1 MITTDDIIQRAKTDI
16 KFQKAVF
23 DFLQNENDSL
33 MQIGDKLDESIA
45 MSKTLIKN
53 NIDDLLNDEY
63 EIDRTELI
71 RTIQEDG
78 EKYIS
83 IQGEAGAGKSALCK
97 KILADEE
104 LVLYA
109 RAEKYLNLEIWKIYG
124 DLILG
129 RWPNI

>member
-1 MITTDDIIQRAKTDI
+1 MNGKLSLRSLIQRAKTDI
-16 KFQKAVF
+16 KFQKALF

-33 MQIGDKLDESIA
+33 MQIGDKLDGSIVI
-45 MSKTLIKN
+45 SKTLIKN

-83 IQGEAGAGKSALCK
+83 IQGEAGQVSL
-97 KILADEE
+97 
-104 LVLYA
+104 LYV
-109 RAEKYLNLEIWKIYG
+109 RKYWLMKN
-124 DLILG
+124 
-129 RWPNI
+129 